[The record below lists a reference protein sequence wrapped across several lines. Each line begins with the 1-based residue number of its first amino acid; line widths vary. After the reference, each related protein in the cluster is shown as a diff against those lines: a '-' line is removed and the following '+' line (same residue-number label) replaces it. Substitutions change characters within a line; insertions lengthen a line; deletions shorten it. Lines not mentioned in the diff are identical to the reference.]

1 VTRNDQ
7 PARPSGRPDGQVR
20 AGRRSHQAVLALVL
34 ALLVVAAGWWA
45 IDGSDSSRADV
56 LKVSRPKPADVATNT
71 GSGPSAPAP
80 TPALVGRPAGSQI
93 TPERPSRITL
103 PSGTAMRVR
112 PTSTATT
119 GSLDIPT
126 NIKQAGWWDGGS
138 KLGDPFGAIVV
149 AAHVDSFTQ
158 GLGRFAELLSMKPG
172 DLIRLDSA
180 HLSDT
185 YQVVRAGLVPKSS
198 ISARSG
204 AFAATGES
212 RLVLITCGGQFDPAH
227 GGYQSNMVVVAIAR
241 HQARS
246 RASR

>member
-1 VTRNDQ
+1 M
-7 PARPSGRPDGQVR
+7 
-20 AGRRSHQAVLALVL
+20 LALVL
-34 ALLVVAAGWWA
+34 ALLVVVAGWWA

-56 LKVSRPKPADVATNT
+56 LKVSRPKPADLASSSAGGEPAAT
-71 GSGPSAPAP
+71 P

-93 TPERPSRITL
+93 TPERPRRIIL
-103 PSGTAMRVR
+103 PSGTVMRVR
-112 PTSTATT
+112 RTSTATT

-138 KLGDPFGAIVV
+138 RLGDPFGAIVV

-172 DLIRLDSA
+172 DLIRLDSS
-180 HLSDT
+180 HLSAT
-185 YQVVRAGLVPKSS
+185 FQVVRAGLVPKTS
-198 ISARSG
+198 ISPRSG
-204 AFAATGES
+204 VFAATGES

-241 HQARS
+241 DQARS
-246 RASR
+246 RAGR

>member
-7 PARPSGRPDGQVR
+7 PARTSGRPDQQ
-20 AGRRSHQAVLALVL
+20 AKARRSQHAVLALVL

-56 LKVSRPKPADVATNT
+56 LKVSRPKPADPTNT
-71 GSGPSAPAP
+71 GTSRSDPAP

-103 PSGTAMRVR
+103 PTGTAMRVR
-112 PTSTATT
+112 STSTATT